1 MAIKFL
7 VFCFS
12 SDSPWNLRF
21 ALFIHL
27 HSNNGNKPIPRVLQ
41 IRNLST
47 FFPPPSWVKLLFA
60 WERRWLEAAGSR
72 GGGQGVAWRLIGCC
86 WKSLGWGRE
95 GEQEESGMKRQFVVT
110 GVSFERPDW
119 IRPEAG
125 RNGCCL
131 HWVFAN
137 FSPPPTIEVFGS
149 GFFALFFFL
158 MCPILFKLEEISTR
172 SCPQSERKPKKK
184 DQGHL
189 TQFLAA
195 RETYF

>member
-47 FFPPPSWVKLLFA
+47 FFPPPSWVKLPFA
-60 WERRWLEAAGSR
+60 WERRWLEAAGR
-72 GGGQGVAWRLIGCC
+72 GGAGCRLEIDRCC

-95 GEQEESGMKRQFVVT
+95 GEPEESGMKRQFVVT

-131 HWVFAN
+131 HWVFPN
-137 FSPPPTIEVFGS
+137 FSPPPNHQGFRFGLLC
-149 GFFALFFFL
+149 FVLF
-158 MCPILFKLEEISTR
+158 
-172 SCPQSERKPKKK
+172 
-184 DQGHL
+184 
-189 TQFLAA
+189 
-195 RETYF
+195 